1 MSTKD
6 STQNLQN
13 EGEEDESFSTH
24 LNLRLSSNSAEE
36 PTFEDNVNELME
48 FINNVMDPSNRLN
61 KAGREG
67 LKDRITAIAMNM
79 ANLAGQNKILR
90 EEVERLRKESQTKE
104 RISYARVTAQ
114 PAVATKSDKKSEQ
127 ERKIEMRK
135 EENTLFITSDKATT
149 GRKVQEELTK
159 VLNPRTE
166 KIRINR
172 MKTIGKALI
181 IEAATKEDL
190 EKIKNNANIK
200 RNFKCEL
207 PKKRKPLVILYDVSS
222 SAKEEDIKEDI
233 RAQNFEHMSKEE
245 FEDSFKIRFKT
256 GPRGKSTV
264 HYVAEVSPGLRKAL
278 IRDRIYIGFSAINAK
293 DYIVVP
299 KCLKCQDLG
308 HVAKHCSKETACS
321 HCGGAH
327 EKKECDK
334 AEQRKTC
341 IPCKA
346 RGKAECNKDQ
356 KDCPTHK
363 MLTDRLILKT
373 DWGK

>member
-1 MSTKD
+1 MSAKD
-6 STQNLQN
+6 IQNSQR
-13 EGEEDESFSTH
+13 EGEEDESYCTH

-36 PTFEDNVNELME
+36 PTFEDNINELVE
-48 FINNVMDPSNRLN
+48 YINNDMDPTNRLN
-61 KAGREG
+61 RTGKDG
-67 LKDRITAIAMNM
+67 LKARVTAIAMNM
-79 ANLAGQNKILR
+79 ANLEGQNKILR
-90 EEVERLRKESQTKE
+90 EVERLRNESQTKE
-104 RISYARVTAQ
+104 RMSYARVTAQ
-114 PAVATKSDKKSEQ
+114 PAMATKSEQ

-149 GRKVQEELTK
+149 GRKVQEELTE

-172 MKTIGKALI
+172 MKTVGKALI
-181 IEAATKEDL
+181 IDAATKEDL
-190 EKIKNNANIK
+190 DKIKNHTIVK

-222 SAKEEDIKEDI
+222 SAKEEDIMEDI
-233 RAQNFEHMSKEE
+233 RAQNFENMSKEE
-245 FEDSFKIRFKT
+245 FEDSFKVRFKT

-264 HYVAEVSPGLRKAL
+264 HYVAEVSPGLRKA
-278 IRDRIYIGFSAINAK
+278 IIKDKIYIGFNAINVR

-308 HVAKHCSKETACS
+308 HVAKHFTKETACS

-334 AEQRKTC
+334 AGQPKTC

-346 RGKAECNKDQ
+346 RGKADCKKEH

-363 MLTDRLILKT
+363 MLVDRLILKT